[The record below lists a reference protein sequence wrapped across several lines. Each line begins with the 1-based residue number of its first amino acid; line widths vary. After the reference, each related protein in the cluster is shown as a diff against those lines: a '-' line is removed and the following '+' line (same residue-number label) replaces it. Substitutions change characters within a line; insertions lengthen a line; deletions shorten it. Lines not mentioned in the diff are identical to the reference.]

1 MVTVFSLDNTPPVA
15 ANNSRLGHIDSI
27 PIPVLDLWWL
37 SHEKA
42 IQREGVLQSLEPLLF
57 RVVAMLRYP

>member
-27 PIPVLDLWWL
+27 PLPILDLRRL

-42 IQREGVLQSLEPLLF
+42 IQREGVL
-57 RVVAMLRYP
+57 